1 MSDGDMVGGVNSAG
15 ARRDG
20 VRRAATIR
28 GIAVLTLVIAVSACG
43 SRSGMN
49 ARDVAEDP
57 ARVAS
62 IDRMFSAF
70 TNDGA
75 PGASVAI
82 ARNGRLVF
90 ARGYGMA
97 DLEAHV
103 PAGTLTNY
111 RLASV
116 TKAFTA
122 MAILTLVRD
131 GTLSLDDEV
140 RSVLPEMPA
149 YTAGVR
155 VRHLLTH
162 SSGMP
167 TYEDL
172 MLDGETEQ
180 VHDRD
185 MFRLLARTDSMYFKP
200 DTQYR
205 YSNTGYSLLAL
216 IVERK
221 SGMTFADFLAQ
232 RIFKP
237 LDMSG
242 TVAHTDGVS
251 TVERRA
257 YGYSERGGVWR
268 RTDQSTT
275 SAVLGD
281 GGVYSSVT
289 DLLKWDL
296 ALRTPA
302 YARPDS
308 PAFPDSA
315 GHNYAFGWFHDRFN
329 GHRREWHQGETRGFN
344 NIFHR
349 YPDDGLTIIILTN
362 RNDSEPWKIADR
374 IATLYLK

>member
-1 MSDGDMVGGVNSAG
+1 MRVTTLTLALTLALALTACGTNHGMRATGDPTADAATAAAVDSMFAAFTG
-15 ARRDG
+15 DG
-20 VRRAATIR
+20 V
-28 GIAVLTLVIAVSACG
+28 
-43 SRSGMN
+43 
-49 ARDVAEDP
+49 
-57 ARVAS
+57 
-62 IDRMFSAF
+62 
-70 TNDGA
+70 
-75 PGASVAI
+75 PGASIVI
-82 ARNGRLVF
+82 ARNGRVLL

-103 PAGTLTNY
+103 PADARTNY

-122 MAILTLVRD
+122 MAILTHVRD
-131 GTLSLDDEV
+131 GRLSLDDEV
-140 RSVLPEMPA
+140 RAILPELPA
-149 YTAGVR
+149 YTSGVK

-167 TYEDL
+167 AYEDL
-172 MLDGETEQ
+172 MLDSETEQ

-185 MFRLLARTDSMYFKP
+185 MFRLLARTDTMYFKP
-200 DTQYR
+200 DTRYR

-221 SGMTFADFLAQ
+221 SGMTFSDFLAR
-232 RIFKP
+232 RIFEP
-237 LDMSG
+237 LGMTG
-242 TVAHTDGVS
+242 TVAHTDGVT
-251 TVERRA
+251 TVARRA
-257 YGYSERGGVWR
+257 YGYSQRGGEWR

-289 DLLKWDL
+289 DLLKWDR
-296 ALRTPA
+296 ALRTSA
-302 YARPDS
+302 FARPDG
-308 PAFPDSA
+308 PAFPDGA
-315 GHNYAFGWFHDRFN
+315 GHSYAFGWFHDTFE

-349 YPDDGLTIIILTN
+349 YPDDDLTIIILTN

-374 IATLYLK
+374 IAALYLRDANTK